1 MKNHIVCIASEH
13 KGNEFLEEAQNAGWG
28 VTLITRKKLLDAP
41 WAWTAI
47 NDVVTVDDEAQ
58 SVDYVRAITNLAGST
73 YIARIVGLDE
83 FDVITA
89 ALAREHLQIDGM
101 GSSYLRRFRDKLT
114 MRNLAI
120 HAGIPCPE
128 FVAKASKV

>member
-28 VTLITRKKLLDAP
+28 VTLVTRKKLLDAP

-114 MRNLAI
+114 MR
-120 HAGIPCPE
+120 
-128 FVAKASKV
+128 